1 MLRPVLAK
9 GVLMTSSLAVREGR
23 FLVYRLYDVANEIDL
38 VRAEQL
44 IATGTRVS
52 RLQLRRLGPKVVRFA
67 AAPLTLHVPLD
78 ATYILPD
85 LPPVH
90 GALIRLYDFGA
101 VCVRL
106 DMDIPPR
113 TPLESVH
120 RFHRLLLDADV
131 GDLCR
136 PLVRRTLE
144 SLVPALY
151 KPQWED
157 HLWLEEDYLILYVR
171 AFDAETSLPADAL
184 PDRIDLARLL
194 MGEEFPLSAQVRNDV
209 LRYMYTYST
218 DDLAV
223 ISWDTAFVYDTEG
236 IMDVPDL
243 LEFANAQLLELAFF
257 DAILDEELEAAY
269 DDVEALQRQ
278 GGGLLRYRRLRRI
291 LNRLLTTIMEIT
303 ELSGRVMNALRLTE
317 DVFYARVYTG
327 ATEVLG
333 LQAWMAGVQEKVHNL
348 RDIYTLLAEEAEN
361 SRMALLELGIVLLI
375 VVEILLFMIK

>member
-1 MLRPVLAK
+1 
-9 GVLMTSSLAVREGR
+9 MTPSLAVRDGR
-23 FLVYRLYDVANEIDL
+23 LLIYRLYDVANEINL
-38 VRAEQL
+38 VQAEQL
-44 IATGTRVS
+44 IATSARAS

-67 AAPLTLHVPLD
+67 VAPLTLPIPLG
-78 ATYILPD
+78 ATHILPD

-90 GALIRLYDFGA
+90 GALVRLYDFGA

-106 DMDIPPR
+106 DVDIPPH
-113 TPLESVH
+113 TPLQDVF

-131 GDLCR
+131 GHLCR
-136 PLVRRTLE
+136 PLVRHTLE
-144 SLVPALY
+144 RIAPALY

-157 HLWLEEDYLILYVR
+157 HLWLEQDYLILYVR
-171 AFDAETSLPADAL
+171 AFDTEAPLPADAL
-184 PDRIDLARLL
+184 PDHIDLPRLL

-209 LRYMYTYST
+209 LRYMYTYSPA
-218 DDLAV
+218 DLAV

-257 DAILDEELEAAY
+257 DAVLDDELEAAY

-333 LQAWMAGVQEKVHNL
+333 LQAWMAGVQDKVHNL
-348 RDIYTLLAEEAEN
+348 RDIYTLLAEEADN
-361 SRMALLELGIVLLI
+361 SRMALLEFGIVLLI